1 MWGDIIRKTFDEGGV
16 DEIVSTRRLVDILK
30 SFSIFADRGKA
41 IKMAIE
47 RFDDE
52 TRESFMSLYAKIDAG
67 VGVEEP
73 EDTSSMEDDESKDHS
88 FDSNE

>member
-1 MWGDIIRKTFDEGGV
+1 
-16 DEIVSTRRLVDILK
+16 
-30 SFSIFADRGKA
+30 
-41 IKMAIE
+41 
-47 RFDDE
+47 
-52 TRESFMSLYAKIDAG
+52 MSLYAKIDAG